1 MENIDPEILAQNPTK
16 LNQQQIAMLN
26 LFKNPLPD
34 EAYKEIKNHIVKV
47 LAKLLD
53 EEMERLEKE
62 KGWTEETYEQFGKE
76 HMRTI
81 YKR

>member
-76 HMRTI
+76 HMRTT